1 MDIAQGAQ
9 TGSKNKTKQKI
20 NKQQQH
26 FCVNIDRSDEMQ
38 PADGNRSTS
47 SRVTEVE
54 LYAHPLGELK

>member
-1 MDIAQGAQ
+1 MDIVQGAQ
-9 TGSKNKTKQKI
+9 TGSKNKTK

-26 FCVNIDRSDEMQ
+26 FCVNSDRSDEMQ

-47 SRVTEVE
+47 SRVTDVE